1 MFSIDELNPKL
12 DFGFSY
18 SLWLLT
24 GEARN
29 FKQRLKISKRLKL
42 ELDKL
47 KTVKP
52 RSRGYGDVTV
62 TYIRRSEIPSCI
74 YAKHQ

>member
-1 MFSIDELNPKL
+1 VFSVDELNPKL

-42 ELDKL
+42 ELGKL

-62 TYIRRSEIPSCI
+62 TYICRLKIPSHI
-74 YAKHQ
+74 YAKY